1 MLLLSRSALS
11 TRKSTAISLKK
22 STAISCSH
30 WHYSDS
36 ADSFWLLGSKKRV
49 GEDRDSDRA
58 PTFLSLS
65 KTGFIRWVAIYI
77 KAAAW
82 ALPPPS
88 SPHGHRAVSTTA
100 PCHYFSLACTVSCS
114 LQRWNQKRY
123 LFRHCPSTLKSCYL
137 PVNTQGGP
145 PLCGVLSPDW
155 ILWERDTRKIE
166 YFDRRVEWLEDQWY
180 WPNTLYQCWLSEY
193 RAI

>member
-82 ALPPPS
+82 ALPPHHRHMDTER
-88 SPHGHRAVSTTA
+88 SPPQHRVIIFLWHVLWVVPCSAGTRSVTCSAIVHQHWNPATCRSTRREVR
-100 PCHYFSLACTVSCS
+100 PFV
-114 LQRWNQKRY
+114 
-123 LFRHCPSTLKSCYL
+123 
-137 PVNTQGGP
+137 
-145 PLCGVLSPDW
+145 
-155 ILWERDTRKIE
+155 E
-166 YFDRRVEWLEDQWY
+166 YFLLIGYCGSGIPEK
-180 WPNTLYQCWLSEY
+180 
-193 RAI
+193 